1 MNTFI
6 DRVNAIVQSNQAS
19 MAQNVSYPDA
29 GMGALEN
36 VANNVPR
43 QADLMNQPHMLA
55 YINPQEEQVLRD
67 MGGAGI
73 PGPDGIPVYG
83 FWDSVKS
90 FFSGDSSSTS
100 STNSGGSS
108 ATATS
113 IRPVARP
120 QSVVDKYANTAVPG
134 SNSGGN
140 TGGNTVSAYV
150 PPATVVQPK
159 DPKPVIKDPKT
170 VSANSLYE
178 TAANIFTPLDNTKY
192 IGGNLYD
199 TTTGELATNVGTK
212 TYYGTVG

>member
-6 DRVNAIVQSNQAS
+6 DRVNAIVQRNQAS

-83 FWDSVKS
+83 F
-90 FFSGDSSSTS
+90 FSDTWSEIT
-100 STNSGGSS
+100 
-108 ATATS
+108 
-113 IRPVARP
+113 
-120 QSVVDKYANTAVPG
+120 
-134 SNSGGN
+134 SGGN
-140 TGGNTVSAYV
+140 AVTDTYNRDRKS
-150 PPATVVQPK
+150 VV
-159 DPKPVIKDPKT
+159 
-170 VSANSLYE
+170 
-178 TAANIFTPLDNTKY
+178 
-192 IGGNLYD
+192 
-199 TTTGELATNVGTK
+199 
-212 TYYGTVG
+212 